1 MRSRLVV
8 LILIPTLATLL
19 LGGLRVVMSIDTAS
33 EYQQTSV
40 LARLVDKVAGLTH
53 ELQSERDQAAWNATI
68 GRPAKAIAAV
78 EAQTLLTDKAATAV
92 RDLANE
98 VRTKVSSRAS
108 DEIDHILAKLDGVE
122 VLRSQAMRGHLQ
134 PGAVI
139 DQYTL
144 VIDTLLALQDELA
157 KSTQDDRLAASSVTL
172 AALARAKENA
182 SMQRGLLTTVLP
194 VTRFEQAQL
203 QNFLGAVSAEESEL
217 RAFRKSATADE
228 RADYDNTVTGGKV
241 DQAEFIRTLVLDR
254 ANAGFPLKGFDL
266 SVRDDTQLWYDAMS
280 QPINRM
286 RTVEAKLTSSIVA
299 RSQSLK
305 DDEQQRAIIVAAAV
319 ALLLIAVLLAT
330 TGVARSLVRPLR
342 RLRSEALEIAGSR
355 LPDTVQKLREAGDAA
370 EVPPIAPIQVVGRDE
385 IGEVARAFDE
395 VHREA
400 VRLAGDE
407 ARLRSNV
414 NAMFV

>member
-8 LILIPTLATLL
+8 LILIPTLAVLL
-19 LGGLRVVMSIDTAS
+19 LGGLRVVTSIDTAS

-68 GRPAKAIAAV
+68 GRPAQATAAV
-78 EAQTLLTDKAATAV
+78 MAQTLLTNKAATAV
-92 RDLANE
+92 RGLANE
-98 VRTKVSSRAS
+98 IRTKVSSRAS
-108 DEIDHILAKLDGVE
+108 DEIDHIIGKLDGVE
-122 VLRSQAMRGHLQ
+122 VLRSQAMQGNLQ
-134 PGAVI
+134 PSAVM

-172 AALARAKENA
+172 ASLARAKENA
-182 SMQRGLLTTVLP
+182 SVQRGLLTTVLP
-194 VTRFEQAQL
+194 NARFEQAQL
-203 QNFLGAVSAEESEL
+203 QNFLGAVSAEEADL
-217 RAFRKSATADE
+217 RAFRKSATAEE

-266 SVRDDTQLWYDAMS
+266 SVRDDTRLWYDAMS

-305 DDEQQRAIIVAAAV
+305 DDEQQRAVIVAVAV
-319 ALLLIAVLLAT
+319 ALLLIAVLLVTAV
-330 TGVARSLVRPLR
+330 VARSLVRPLR

-370 EVPPIAPIQVVGRDE
+370 EVPPIAPIQVVGR
-385 IGEVARAFDE
+385 
-395 VHREA
+395 
-400 VRLAGDE
+400 
-407 ARLRSNV
+407 
-414 NAMFV
+414 